1 MNAAH
6 DPAGVPSAQSGA
18 VAVMAVIWLSVAI
31 ILLGSID
38 IGSVFMQR
46 REIQRTADM
55 AALAGVQLMDSSCTA
70 PTANATA
77 NAKQHGFTTQA
88 GDQMTVTCGRWD
100 PAMYAAPTYFAAQN
114 NATSNAVQ
122 VHLQRSVPFFFA
134 FGSRVITADATAK
147 VTNTDAFTL
156 GTGLVS
162 LNAGLLNSLL
172 SSLVGGSVNLDLA
185 SYNGLANAR
194 INLASL
200 MTQLNVASIQ
210 DLLATNISIQDFTLA
225 MAKVLSQT
233 DTTYVSALQS
243 LALSIPKGLTVNLGN
258 TSTVPGVLQV
268 DASNPNAALNASI
281 GVLDAVMV
289 AAEVAQA
296 GKSPITLDTSLVNL
310 SPLASVTVKA
320 KIIQPPVLA
329 AGEPGLD
336 VNGVPRTSAHA
347 AQVRL
352 YLGIQLLSPPPSVG
366 GFSFSVLNIPLA
378 LEAGQGT
385 AWLQSIQCTTNP
397 KTSMATIS
405 VQPGIAAACIGDDA
419 QASLTNNTAKLSCN
433 QPATITS
440 VLGLITIQAKSPTGQ
455 GLNLSVDG
463 GSPDLLSFN
472 AVVGDADDYQTANS
486 NNVGQVLSNVT
497 NQLLSSVLSSLH
509 LNLFFVDV
517 LGLTNGLLGLL
528 TPVLQALLAPVFSLL
543 STALVPLLQ
552 LLGVQLGYSTV
563 HNLSLT
569 CGQGQLVY

>member
-1 MNAAH
+1 M
-6 DPAGVPSAQSGA
+6 
-18 VAVMAVIWLSVAI
+18 AVMAVIWLSVAI

-46 REIQRTADM
+46 RELQRTADM
-55 AALAGVQLMDSSCTA
+55 AALAGVQLMDSSCSV
-70 PTANATA
+70 PTT
-77 NAKQHGFTTQA
+77 NAKANTQQHGFGAQA
-88 GDQMTVTCGRWD
+88 GDQIAVTCGRWD
-100 PAMYAAPTYFAAQN
+100 PSMYAAPTYFSAQN
-114 NATSNAVQ
+114 GASSNAVQ

-147 VTNTDAFTL
+147 VTNTDSFTL

-172 SSLVGGSVNLDLA
+172 SALVGGSINLDLV

-194 INLASL
+194 INLTSL
-200 MTQLNVASIQ
+200 MAQLNAGSIQ
-210 DLLATNISIQDFTLA
+210 DLLATNISVQDFTLA

-233 DTTYVSALQS
+233 DMTYVGALQS

-258 TSTVPGVLQV
+258 TSAVPGVLQV

-296 GKSPITLDTSLVNL
+296 GKAPITLDAGLVNL

-336 VNGVPRTSAHA
+336 ANGVPRTSAHA

-352 YLGIQLLSPPPSVG
+352 FLGIQLLSAGPSVG
-366 GFSFSVLNIPLA
+366 GFSFSALNIPLA

-385 AWLQSIQCTTNP
+385 AWLQSIQCTTDP
-397 KTSMATIS
+397 KTSMATIN

-419 QASLTNNTAKLSCN
+419 QASLTNNTIKLSCN

-440 VLGLITIQAKSPTGQ
+440 VLGLITVQAKSSTGQ
-455 GLNLSVDG
+455 GLNLSIDS

-509 LNLFFVDV
+509 LNLLFVDV
-517 LGLTNGLLGLL
+517 LGLTNGLLALL
-528 TPVLQALLAPVFSLL
+528 TPLLQALLAPVFNLL